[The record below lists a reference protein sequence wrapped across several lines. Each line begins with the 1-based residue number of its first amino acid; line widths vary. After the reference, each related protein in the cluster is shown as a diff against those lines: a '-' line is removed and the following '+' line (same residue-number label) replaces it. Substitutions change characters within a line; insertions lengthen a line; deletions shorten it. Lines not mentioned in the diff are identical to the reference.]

1 MAKRR
6 TVGSYLADLPAQ
18 ADSTLAISDIVLP
31 PSQPRRYFDRG
42 KQKQLTQSLQKHGLL
57 EPLLVRPIAP
67 GKYELV
73 AGERRYRAAIA
84 LGWNSVPAI
93 VRELTDSE
101 ALTLALVENLE
112 REDLNPI
119 EETEGIIALLG
130 LELKMD
136 SGEIPTLLY
145 RLRNQK
151 SSVSDNVITNEYQQ
165 VESVFEL
172 VGMTWES
179 FIANRLPLLKL
190 PEEILEALRSGQIAY
205 TKAKAIARVKEEGER
220 QQLLEEAIAQNLS
233 LSQIK
238 ERIRKQRDRTSSEP
252 ATPKKQW
259 QALSGRIDRARLWED
274 AKTWRKVETLMRKLE
289 ALLPAEDG
297 TPPTEESEEV

>member
-57 EPLLVRPIAP
+57 EPLLVRPIAR

-73 AGERRYRAAIA
+73 AGERRYRAASA
-84 LGWNSVPAI
+84 LGWDSVPAI
-93 VRELTDSE
+93 VRELSDSE
-101 ALTLALVENLE
+101 ALILALVENLE

-151 SSVSDNVITNEYQQ
+151 SSDSDNVITNERQQ
-165 VESVFEL
+165 VESVFES

-190 PEEILEALRSGQIAY
+190 PEEILEALRCGQISY
-205 TKAKAIARVKEEGER
+205 TKAKAIARVKDEEKR
-220 QQLLEEAIAQNLS
+220 QRLLEEAITQNLS
-233 LSQIK
+233 LAQIK
-238 ERIRKQRDRTSSEP
+238 ERIAQLREP
-252 ATPKKQW
+252 TPLPPTTPKKQW
-259 QALSGRIDRARLWED
+259 QTLSRRIDRARLWED
-274 AKTWRKVETLMRKLE
+274 ATTWRKVETLMKKLE
-289 ALLPAEDG
+289 ALLRAQEA
-297 TPPTEESEEV
+297 TPSSEESEEV